1 MASVESQNL
10 KTKGTGNHELDQNS
24 DHIKWSSKFPTIF
37 CVTKFEFAYCT
48 KLTSGA
54 REIIFKSNW

>member
-1 MASVESQNL
+1 MASMESQNL

-48 KLTSGA
+48 KLTSGV
-54 REIIFKSNW
+54 REII